1 MSSPPTSGPS
11 LHQDHS
17 PGTTDEGAAGEGT
30 AAAPAG
36 AHDGEPSDGDPGV
49 RRLMRRP
56 AVAITGL
63 ALLLLLP
70 LVVAL
75 VVLRS
80 PRWYPVLDLAMTELR
95 VRDVGSRQ
103 TPLIGLP
110 GRIGGIGL
118 ERGSHPGPL
127 SFWLL
132 APTYRLL
139 GAQAWG
145 MQVGS
150 VVVHAGAVAAALW
163 LAFRRAGLPL
173 VAGVAAVLAV
183 LMRAYGAEILTEPWN
198 PYLPV
203 LWWFALLLAVW
214 SVLCRDLVAL
224 PVAVAAAS
232 LCVQTHIPYAPVV
245 GGMAVLAVAGVVHA
259 VVQADGARRRRL
271 LGWVAA
277 AAVLGAL
284 AWAPPLVDQLRR
296 DPGNLAKIVEHFR
309 SPSEEVA
316 GLARGVE
323 LTLVH
328 LDPWSLLTG
337 TPQPPETLVASALGP
352 SGSVV
357 PGLVVLLAWTAAAVA
372 AWRLRHGA
380 LLRLHV
386 VVGAGIALSVV
397 GISRIFGQTWYYL
410 MLWAWGI
417 GALTVLATAWTAGA
431 WFAGRRTAPGSHPG
445 SGGVAWATPATAV
458 LAAVAV
464 VGSASFAI
472 AATGAEV
479 PATRE
484 VRTLA
489 QLVPPVI
496 DALADGAEPGT
507 GPDGRYL
514 VTWDDTL
521 YIGSQGVALVNELER
536 AGLDVGAA
544 EAWGVPVVPWR
555 VRRPDQA
562 SAVVHLANGPAVE
575 RWRETPGAREIASF
589 EPRSPAEVA
598 EYERLR
604 ARLLALLEGAGLDE
618 RLADVDLNLFRVA
631 IEPGLPP
638 NAHAAVSRMLELGL
652 PTSVFVG
659 PTEALR

>member
-1 MSSPPTSGPS
+1 MDGDGTGAPVTGA
-11 LHQDHS
+11 
-17 PGTTDEGAAGEGT
+17 GTT
-30 AAAPAG
+30 P
-36 AHDGEPSDGDPGV
+36 PSDGSAGGGHLFRHPTV
-49 RRLMRRP
+49 
-56 AVAITGL
+56 AVAGL
-63 ALLLLLP
+63 AFLLLVP

-75 VVLRS
+75 VVLRA

-95 VRDVGSRQ
+95 VRDVGTRH

-118 ERGSHPGPL
+118 DRGSHPGPL

-139 GAQAWG
+139 GAQPWG
-145 MQVGS
+145 MQIGA
-150 VVVHAGAVAAALW
+150 VVVHAGAVLAALW

-183 LMRAYGAEILTEPWN
+183 LMRAYGAEVLTEPWN

-214 SVLCRDLVAL
+214 SILCRDLVAL

-245 GGMAVLAVAGVVHA
+245 GGMAALAVAGVIHA
-259 VVQADGARRRRL
+259 VARADGGRRRRH
-271 LGWVAA
+271 LGWVAV

-284 AWAPPLVDQLRR
+284 AWAPPVVDQLRR
-296 DPGNLAKIVEHFR
+296 DPGNLAKILEHFR
-309 SPSEEVA
+309 TPSEEVA
-316 GLARGVE
+316 GWARGVE

-328 LDPWSLLTG
+328 LNPWSLVTG
-337 TPQPPETLVASALGP
+337 APQPPETLVASALGP

-357 PGLVVLLAWTAAAVA
+357 PGVVVLLAWVVAAAG
-372 AWRLRHGA
+372 AWRMRHGV
-380 LLRLHV
+380 LVRLHA
-386 VVGAGIALSVV
+386 VVGSGIALSVV

-417 GALTVLATAWTAGA
+417 GALTVLAAAWTGGA
-431 WFAGRRTAPGSHPG
+431 WIARRRAAAAVTGTDPG
-445 SGGVAWATPATAV
+445 SGGATWAVPGTVV
-458 LAAVAV
+458 LAAAAV
-464 VGSASFAI
+464 VVSGSFAV

-489 QLVPPVI
+489 ELVPPVV
-496 DALADGAEPGT
+496 DVLSDGDEPGT

-536 AGLDVGAA
+536 AGFDVGAA
-544 EAWGVPVVPWR
+544 EAWGVPVVPRR
-555 VRRPDQA
+555 VRYADQA

-575 RWRETPGAREIASF
+575 RWRGTPGVREIASF

-598 EYERLR
+598 EYEQLRGRLV
-604 ARLLALLEGAGLDE
+604 AELERAGLDE

-631 IEPGLPP
+631 IEPGLPAP
-638 NAHAAVSRMLELGL
+638 ARAAVSRMLELGL

-659 PTEALR
+659 PPEALG